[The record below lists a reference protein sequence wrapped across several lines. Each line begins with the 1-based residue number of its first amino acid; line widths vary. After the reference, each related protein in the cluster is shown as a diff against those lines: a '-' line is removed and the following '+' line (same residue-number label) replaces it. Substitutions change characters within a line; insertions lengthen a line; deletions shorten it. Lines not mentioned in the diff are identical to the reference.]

1 MRVEEDVRQRA
12 MLSYWIIERARIAVV
27 GSGDDEH
34 RLRRIVLDTVGA
46 LTMFAVALA
55 VF

>member
-1 MRVEEDVRQRA
+1 
-12 MLSYWIIERARIAVV
+12 MLSYWILERARLAVV

-34 RLRRIVLDTVGA
+34 RVRRLVLDTFGA